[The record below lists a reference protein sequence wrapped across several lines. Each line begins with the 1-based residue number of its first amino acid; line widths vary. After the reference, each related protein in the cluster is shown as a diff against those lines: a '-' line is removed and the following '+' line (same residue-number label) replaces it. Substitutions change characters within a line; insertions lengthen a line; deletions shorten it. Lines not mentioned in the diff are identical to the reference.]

1 MVVLPLLGGV
11 GQVAELP
18 AHHLGAADDA
28 VDHCLVD
35 RGPEPRS
42 AIASQDLLPG
52 QADFKQAL
60 DLIRVQLYRP
70 VPEDIPRV
78 VRRLQQARHDHGL
91 EVADRGG
98 AGFQA
103 DVDLV
108 RVRQHVAERVPPP
121 GLAGLLGQLDQ
132 PVPFGPG
139 HAVQLEKDP
148 NVPRAGGGSVRSRCG
163 TGSTSTTPAAAR
175 PPCGSSRWP
184 RDGAEAPSPAVG
196 RAA

>member
-70 VPEDIPRV
+70 VPEDLPRV

-121 GLAGLLGQLDQ
+121 GLAGLPGQLDQ

-139 HAVQLEKDP
+139 HAVQLEKGP
-148 NVPRAGGGSVRSRCG
+148 NVPGL
-163 TGSTSTTPAAAR
+163 
-175 PPCGSSRWP
+175 
-184 RDGAEAPSPAVG
+184 GAAPSGLDAEQGRRRPLQLPMCHARFAVSDVCLLQTEVA
-196 RAA
+196 R